1 MELTY
6 LDSNSWLLDFNGCRI
21 LLDPWLV
28 GPLVF
33 GNSPWLFKGTRPI
46 ERPIPGDIDVIL
58 LSQGLPDHA
67 HPPTLEQL
75 GRSLPVVGSAGAA
88 KVARGLGYEEVVA
101 LSQRQIY
108 TWGDRLQIQAF
119 PGSPIGPTTVENAYV
134 ISDLQAGTSLY
145 YEPHGNH
152 SSLLKDLPP
161 IDVAIAPLVNLEL
174 PLVGPFI
181 KGKESALELVQWI
194 KPQYILPTAA
204 GGDVNF
210 EGLLVSILKASG
222 TPEEFQDCLRERQLQ
237 TDVINP
243 VPWTATTLSL
253 ARSME
258 SKSS

>member
-6 LDSNSWLLDFNGCRI
+6 LDSNSWLLDFDGCRI

-46 ERPIPGDIDVIL
+46 ERPIPGDIDLIL

-75 GRSLPVVGSAGAA
+75 SRSLPVVGSAGAA
-88 KVARGLGYEEVVA
+88 KVARNLGYEDVVA

-108 TWGDRLQIQAF
+108 TLGDRIQIQAF

-134 ISDLQAGTSLY
+134 ISDFQAGISLY

-152 SSLLKDLPP
+152 SPLLKELPA
-161 IDVAIAPLVNLEL
+161 IDVAIAPLVNIEL

-181 KGKESALELVQWI
+181 KGKESALELVEWI
-194 KPQYILPTAA
+194 KPKYILPTAA

-222 TPEEFQDCLRERQLQ
+222 TPEEFQDCLREHQLE
-237 TDVINP
+237 TEVINP
-243 VPWTATTLSL
+243 TPWTPTPLNLSM
-253 ARSME
+253 AI
-258 SKSS
+258 